1 MQRIWC
7 NTLDELRTG
16 DHQIQ
21 ATAIVAGVA
30 FVVAGFT
37 QLIGMFVCCCCKAPA
52 PQKTVYQA
60 PMPVQTIMMEP
71 QPIYATPAP
80 QPAMMMMYPEVL
92 LRSSPLTSWHDSKL
106 CLFINGNGARGLE

>member
-1 MQRIWC
+1 VQRIWC
-7 NTLDELRTG
+7 STLDDMRTG